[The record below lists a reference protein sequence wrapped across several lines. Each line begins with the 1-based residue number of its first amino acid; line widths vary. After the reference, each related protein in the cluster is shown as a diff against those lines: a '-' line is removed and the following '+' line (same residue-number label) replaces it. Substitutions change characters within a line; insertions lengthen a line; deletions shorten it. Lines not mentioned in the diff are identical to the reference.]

1 MRSNAKASCTV
12 PKVTIEDSENETI
25 EPMGGCPEE

>member
-12 PKVTIEDSENETI
+12 LKVTIDDSEKGTM

>member
-12 PKVTIEDSENETI
+12 LKVTIEDSEKGTM
-25 EPMGGCPEE
+25 EPMGG